1 MASSILLKLPSSPN
15 PPTTTPSSRHP
26 LLLRNPLPTPSPR
39 DHHHRRHTVT
49 CKSTNNDDDKTPTF
63 LDRRE
68 LLLGLTGAYGASALA
83 PPPSTA
89 LPIEAPILADCGAAD
104 LPPGASPTNCCPPLK
119 TSDIVDFVTPPP
131 WAPFRLRPAA
141 HLITDKAYLDKFALA
156 ISRMKALPD
165 SDPRSFKNQ
174 ANVHCAYCDGAYDQV
189 GFPDLELQV
198 HNSWLFFPWHRCYL
212 YFFER
217 ILGKLIEDDSFAIP
231 FWNWDHPDGMKMP
244 SIYTDPSSSL
254 FDPLRDAK
262 HQPPT
267 LIDLDYNDVDPDYT
281 DKEQIDHNLRIM
293 YRQLVSNARTPE
305 LFMGRPYRAGD
316 QPNPGAGSLEN
327 IPHGPVHV
335 WTGDRNQPN
344 KENMG
349 TFYAA
354 GRDPIFYAHHA
365 NVDRMWDVWKAIN
378 KNKHKDFTDKDW
390 LETSFLFYDENKRP
404 VRVRVRDAL
413 EPSVMKYGYEQVPLP
428 WLKTK
433 PLVKLG
439 RLTKAARGKKL
450 EEHVEADVAAS
461 FPLKLKKAV
470 SVTVKRPKVSRSAT
484 EKEEAEEV
492 LVVDGIEFSRD
503 EYVKIDVYVNS
514 AGHEEKVSPGGREL
528 IGSFVSVPHKHKH
541 DKKEK
546 AITTSLRLGLSEFLE
561 ETGAEGDESIVVS
574 LVPRKGK
581 SKIKIGGLKIEF
593 AS

>member
-1 MASSILLKLPSSPN
+1 M
-15 PPTTTPSSRHP
+15 
-26 LLLRNPLPTPSPR
+26 
-39 DHHHRRHTVT
+39 
-49 CKSTNNDDDKTPTF
+49 
-63 LDRRE
+63 DRRE
-68 LLLGLTGAYGASALA
+68 VLLGLTGAYGASALA

-89 LPIEAPILADCGAAD
+89 NPIQAPILANCGAAD
-104 LPPGASPTNCCPPLK
+104 LPAGATPTNCCPPLK
-119 TSDIVDFVTPPP
+119 TSDIVDFVPPPP
-131 WAPFRLRPAA
+131 WSPLRLRPAA
-141 HLITDKAYLDKFALA
+141 HLITDDKNYLEKFKLA

-174 ANVHCAYCDGAYDQV
+174 ANVHCAYCNGAYDQV

-198 HNSWLFFPWHRCYL
+198 HESWLFFPWHRCYL

-217 ILGKLIEDDSFAIP
+217 ILGKLIDDESFAIP

-267 LIDLDYNDVDPDYT
+267 LIDLDYNYVDPTYT
-281 DKEQIDHNLRIM
+281 EKEQIDHNLRIM
-293 YRQLVSNARTPE
+293 YRQLVSNAGTPE
-305 LFMGRPYRAGD
+305 LFLGRPYRAGD
-316 QPNPGAGSLEN
+316 KPNPGAGSLEN
-327 IPHGPVHV
+327 IPHSPVHA

-344 KENMG
+344 GENMG
-349 TFYAA
+349 NFYSA
-354 GRDPIFYAHHA
+354 GRDPIFYALHA

-378 KNKHKDFTDKDW
+378 KKKHKDFTDKDW
-390 LETSFLFYDENKRP
+390 LDTSFLFYDENKRP

-413 EPSVMKYGYEQVPLP
+413 DPSVMKYKYDEVPLL
-428 WLKTK
+428 WLNKK

-439 RLTKAARGKKL
+439 RLTKEARGRKL
-450 EEHVEADVAAS
+450 EEHVEANVAAS

-470 SVTVKRPKVSRSAT
+470 SVTVKRPKVSRSDA
-484 EKEEAEEV
+484 EKR
-492 LVVDGIEFSRD
+492 GRRSRD

-514 AGHEEKVSPGGREL
+514 AGDEEKVSPGGREM

-561 ETGAEGDESIVVS
+561 ETGAEGDESVVVS

-581 SKIKIGGLKIEF
+581 SKIKIGGLRIEF

>member
-1 MASSILLKLPSSPN
+1 MQIHQQRRRQDPHFPRPSRSTPRPNRRLWRLRSRPTPFHRSPHRGPDPRRLRRRRPPRRRLPHRLLPSPQDLRNRRLRSPS
-15 PPTTTPSSRHP
+15 PSS
-26 LLLRNPLPTPSPR
+26 
-39 DHHHRRHTVT
+39 
-49 CKSTNNDDDKTPTF
+49 
-63 LDRRE
+63 
-68 LLLGLTGAYGASALA
+68 
-83 PPPSTA
+83 
-89 LPIEAPILADCGAAD
+89 
-104 LPPGASPTNCCPPLK
+104 
-119 TSDIVDFVTPPP
+119 
-131 WAPFRLRPAA
+131 PFRLRRAA
-141 HLITDKAYLDKFALA
+141 HLITDKDYLDKFKLA
-156 ISRMKALPD
+156 IFRMKNLPD

-189 GFPDLELQV
+189 GFPDLELQ
-198 HNSWLFFPWHRCYL
+198 
-212 YFFER
+212 R

-254 FDPLRDAK
+254 FDKLRDAK

-267 LIDLDYNDVDPDYT
+267 LIDLDYNREDPDYT

-293 YRQLVSNARTPE
+293 HRQLVSTARTPE
-305 LFMGRPYRAGD
+305 LFMGLPYRAGD
-316 QPNPGAGSLEN
+316 QPNPGSGSLEN
-327 IPHGPVHV
+327 VPHGPVHV
-335 WTGDRNQPN
+335 WTGDRCQPN
-344 KENMG
+344 GENMG

-378 KNKHKDFTDKDW
+378 KKKHKDFTDKDW
-390 LETSFLFYDENKRP
+390 LDTSFLFYDENKRP

-413 EPSVMKYGYEQVPLP
+413 EPGVMRYGYEQVPLP

-433 PLVKLG
+433 PLVKLA
-439 RLTKAARGKKL
+439 RSTKEARGRKL

-461 FPLKLKKAV
+461 FPLKLKMAV
-470 SVTVKRPKVSRSAT
+470 SVTVKRPKVSRSAA

-546 AITTSLRLGLSEFLE
+546 PITTSLRLGLSEFLE

-581 SKIKIGGLKIEF
+581 SKIKIGGLKIEVRHIHVDTCSDRSTVSVVLVKHSSTGPLSTLIQTVRRTF
-593 AS
+593 VVSVKNTFD